1 VVSHTKRKR
10 KRRRRRRRRRK
21 KDVKLDIPLQEAIGL
36 CFIVH
41 RSPFG
46 DDIKNPMESEIQ
58 LA

>member
-1 VVSHTKRKR
+1 M
-10 KRRRRRRRRRK
+10 
-21 KDVKLDIPLQEAIGL
+21 KLDIPLQEAIGV

-58 LA
+58 LAQEGEEQSETMVFEREETINEE

>member
-1 VVSHTKRKR
+1 MWLITQEEEEEE
-10 KRRRRRRRRRK
+10 
-21 KDVKLDIPLQEAIGL
+21 DVKLDIPLQEGIGV

-46 DDIKNPMESEIQ
+46 DNIKNPMESEIQ